1 MSMKIA
7 GQENKKLL
15 KKNNEKQ
22 AKLLQPPGEKK
33 AKSGKRAKQEAALA
47 RQIDNLR

>member
-7 GQENKKLL
+7 GQENKKLF

-33 AKSGKRAKQEAALA
+33 PTAEKGLNKK
-47 RQIDNLR
+47 LRWRDK